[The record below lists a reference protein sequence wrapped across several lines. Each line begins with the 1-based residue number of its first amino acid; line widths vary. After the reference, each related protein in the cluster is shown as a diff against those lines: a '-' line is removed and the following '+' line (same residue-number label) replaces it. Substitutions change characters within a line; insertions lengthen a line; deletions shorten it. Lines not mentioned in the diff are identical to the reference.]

1 MFKKIIIFSIAIV
14 LFSCSSK
21 RNPMESKPLYDVLFR
36 SDYGG
41 APFQFYEII
50 TEQKEFNMLLK
61 DKMIKPYI
69 TKEDIETC
77 NFILINLGEKSK
89 KGFTIKV
96 ENIEELKDKI
106 VLSINEIEPQTTNL
120 FTTSPCFVIKIKSK
134 KTIEIK

>member
-1 MFKKIIIFSIAIV
+1 
-14 LFSCSSK
+14 
-21 RNPMESKPLYDVLFR
+21 
-36 SDYGG
+36 
-41 APFQFYEII
+41 
-50 TEQKEFNMLLK
+50 MLLK

-69 TKEDIETC
+69 TKEDIDTC

-96 ENIEELKDKI
+96 ENIVELKDKI

-120 FTTSPCFVIKIKSK
+120 VTTSPCFVIKIKSK